1 MTTYHIKPVDN
12 RVKGRLALVTGA
24 RYFTPPCSIGSACA
38 RALAA
43 EGCDVALHYS
53 SSKDKAQT
61 LASELQASFPE
72 QRFFCVAADLSNRDA
87 TRALVPDV
95 LNHADV
101 AGRHSA
107 VSILVAN
114 AGVGKRIRDI
124 QNIEED
130 NWDEVMEV
138 NARSQFVVTK
148 ACLPG
153 MRTQG
158 WGRVIL
164 VGSIASRGG
173 GINGCHYAATK
184 GALSSMGLNLAT
196 VLAPEGVTVNIVL
209 PALIGST
216 GMIPTPKSQT
226 WEKNAD
232 LEALREEDPG
242 LAIAA
247 SIPVHRL
254 GVPEE
259 VANVVTMMAKTG
271 YMTGQEILLAGGLR

>member
-1 MTTYHIKPVDN
+1 MCV
-12 RVKGRLALVTGA
+12 
-24 RYFTPPCSIGSACA
+24 
-38 RALAA
+38 ALAA

-53 SSKDKAQT
+53 SSQEKAQT

-72 QRFFCVAADLSNRDA
+72 QRFFCVSADLSNRDA
-87 TRALVPDV
+87 TRALVPNV
-95 LNHADV
+95 LNHGEV

-153 MRTQG
+153 MRSQG

-196 VLAPEGVTVNIVL
+196 VLAPEGVTVNIVRQLNLLNPGSVLSLQLQVL

-226 WEKNAD
+226 WEKNTD